1 MKIRDKHK
9 GKMLMI
15 YVAFLRGINIGGH
28 RKISMMYLKE
38 TFESLGFE
46 NVVTYGNSGNVVF
59 SYASKDQEKIAQKI
73 EGRIQKDFPF
83 EIKVLVRGAQ
93 NILKTCKEIPVSWEI
108 GKGMMTNVI
117 FLWEEIDN
125 PDILKEIHM
134 DPKMD
139 KVKYVSGAVLWN
151 VSMGNLSKSA
161 VYKFISTTKISKQV
175 TLRSVNPVRKLNQI
189 ISRLSSED
197 KK

>member
-1 MKIRDKHK
+1 
-9 GKMLMI
+9 MI